1 MGLRVKDRFG
11 DNGLTGLIMVVMK
24 GDEEAVI
31 DSFLL
36 SCRVLGK
43 GIEEVFIRYVL
54 NNLRRA
60 GTRNVR
66 ALYLMT
72 EKNIQVQNFY
82 DKIGFQLEEVDG
94 EQKKYTAD
102 LEELNLEILDIYKI
116 VEK

>member
-1 MGLRVKDRFG
+1 M
-11 DNGLTGLIMVVMK
+11 
-24 GDEEAVI
+24 
-31 DSFLL
+31 L